1 MLLEALYTQERWLD
15 RRLWSRTGE
24 EASEIRGGEIS
35 SDEFRGV
42 AANMVN

>member
-1 MLLEALYTQERWLD
+1 MLLEALYTQERWPD

-24 EASEIRGGEIS
+24 EASESRGGEIS